1 MTSWKLLVPLRILVY
16 FLKVTKLEWSKRTK
30 NRISR
35 ILLGIL
41 GVGLLQDV
49 WGKGINGKV

>member
-16 FLKVTKLEWSKRTK
+16 FLKVTKLEWSKRTT

-35 ILLGIL
+35 ILFGIL

>member
-1 MTSWKLLVPLRILVY
+1 MTSWKLLAPLRILVY
-16 FLKVTKLEWSKRTK
+16 FLKVTKLEWSKRTT

>member
-16 FLKVTKLEWSKRTK
+16 FLKVTKLEWSKRTT

-41 GVGLLQDV
+41 DVGLLQDV

>member
-1 MTSWKLLVPLRILVY
+1 MASWKLLVPLRILVY
-16 FLKVTKLEWSKRTK
+16 FLKVTKLEWSKRTT

-41 GVGLLQDV
+41 GAGLLQDV

>member
-16 FLKVTKLEWSKRTK
+16 FLKVTKLEWSKRTT

>member
-16 FLKVTKLEWSKRTK
+16 FLKVTKLEWSKRTT

-49 WGKGINGKV
+49 WVKGINGKV

>member
-1 MTSWKLLVPLRILVY
+1 MASWKLLVPLRILVY
-16 FLKVTKLEWSKRTK
+16 FLKVTKLEWSKRTT